1 MTGGSEK
8 PAMTLL
14 ARVAAHWRLKAL
26 ALLLAVGLLG
36 AVAFSENPP
45 EYVTVSEKV
54 EYVFPPDNPNANLV
68 LIGPK
73 TSVDVQVFGLRNAI
87 AQYASNAAGVSVDL
101 TNAHPGNDQ
110 TFIGHPKSP
119 PSGLNFRSTDIPI
132 KLSIEVLKSAELT
145 VDVKAPTASGV
156 DVTTKIAT
164 CGNDAVACQV
174 SVTGPPSLLDGLSA
188 YVNYNASI
196 TSAGTLRTPSQR
208 VLFERHG
215 KPIDLAQFPS
225 QPSPSWAP
233 PAVTVKIDTQ
243 GGTQTK
249 QVPINYSITG
259 TQACG
264 YVVSRVDVN
273 PGQMVGIHG
282 PVDAVGR
289 VTSLAVSNPIDITG
303 LTSTKSFVRTLSTGS
318 SQVTADFYT
327 MTVTVNLAQQFSCS
341 APKPSPTPAP
351 SPT

>member
-1 MTGGSEK
+1 
-8 PAMTLL
+8 
-14 ARVAAHWRLKAL
+14 
-26 ALLLAVGLLG
+26 
-36 AVAFSENPP
+36 
-45 EYVTVSEKV
+45 
-54 EYVFPPDNPNANLV
+54 
-68 LIGPK
+68 
-73 TSVDVQVFGLRNAI
+73 
-87 AQYASNAAGVSVDL
+87 
-101 TNAHPGNDQ
+101 
-110 TFIGHPKSP
+110 
-119 PSGLNFRSTDIPI
+119 
-132 KLSIEVLKSAELT
+132 
-145 VDVKAPTASGV
+145 
-156 DVTTKIAT
+156 
-164 CGNDAVACQV
+164 
-174 SVTGPPSLLDGLSA
+174 
-188 YVNYNASI
+188 
-196 TSAGTLRTPSQR
+196 
-208 VLFERHG
+208 
-215 KPIDLAQFPS
+215 
-225 QPSPSWAP
+225 
-233 PAVTVKIDTQ
+233 VTVKIDTQ